1 MCAPFG
7 TYVFMCIDGK
17 TPKNPC
23 DRRARLWFFRLLL
36 GLGQRLAGCCCPC
49 LGEGAGS
56 AIAGMAT
63 GGAIAGM
70 ANGTGVADAGV
81 SYTSVE
87 EVENSSHT
95 AHGISNVYAAKK
107 YGQRWRKRAALNQRG
122 SPRESNDGPETH
134 GQAWKQSHV
143 PALQESNDGPKTY
156 GQAWKQSRVPNQS
169 KGARTKL

>member
-1 MCAPFG
+1 
-7 TYVFMCIDGK
+7 MCIDGK

-23 DRRARLWFFRLLL
+23 DRRARLWFFRLLG
-36 GLGQRLAGCCCPC
+36 GLSRRLAGCCCPC
-49 LGEGAGS
+49 LGGGGAGS

-81 SYTSVE
+81 SYASVE
-87 EVENSSHT
+87 EVENSSHA

-143 PALQESNDGPKTY
+143 PALQENNDGPKTY